1 MTIKRMADQA
11 LLLLSVRNAMPAEQL
26 ALEAVKSDSTVQ
38 KYREA
43 LKLLSDPLLPVRG
56 HGLIMLQD
64 VVKAKDFN
72 RALVPGIL
80 DIFMR
85 SIEDE
90 DSFMYLNAVKGL
102 SSMVDGI
109 GKEVLGKLINVY
121 CGGLKHGTTLS
132 LSDLDQRLRYGE
144 ALVQSIRRCGK
155 AFGAYGKFF
164 RTPISKLCSS
174 CLFISRYSRSTYSPN
189 LSTHSSANSPANI
202 VPLDPCGMRR

>member
-1 MTIKRMADQA
+1 
-11 LLLLSVRNAMPAEQL
+11 MPKEQS
-26 ALEAVKSDSTVQ
+26 AASEASKSDSTTQ

-64 VVKAKDFN
+64 VVKAKDFD

-85 SIEDE
+85 SIEDD

-109 GKEVLGKLINVY
+109 GKDVFRKVVNMY
-121 CGGLKHGTTLS
+121 SGGLKTAATLS
-132 LSDLDQRLRYGE
+132 SSELDRRLRYGE
-144 ALVQSIRRCGK
+144 ALVQSIRRCGE
-155 AFGAYGKFF
+155 AFGAYGEWIRSRFGDKAH
-164 RTPISKLCSS
+164 RLCSNS
-174 CLFISRYSRSTYSPN
+174 QRRC
-189 LSTHSSANSPANI
+189 SACCGNFPTLPSLNGPANI
-202 VPLDPCGMRR
+202 VTLHSGGMR